1 MKIEVGLYIKKL
13 FWQLSWGEDYK
24 EKIKE
29 ISKTKKVV
37 TVFSVCLFDAEQ
49 YVISTSQRNKTFWL
63 VILLILVNYYW

>member
-29 ISKTKKVV
+29 ISKTKKVF